1 MLGIDEPNFISDQIK
16 ILKLLVISVIISN
29 LFLIELMFRF
39 PVTKFFEFS
48 KLYAWIETK
57 VGRESFSETIRKGKI
72 LETC

>member
-29 LFLIELMFRF
+29 LFLIELMFKF
-39 PVTKFFEFS
+39 PVIKFLEFS
-48 KLYAWIETK
+48 KLCAWIETK